1 MRVPIWVEASRLRVL
16 VFGGGSVGTRRARF
30 FRSAGAEVRVVAREV
45 SPELGALGVEIKRV
59 DLRVYDPSPDIQWA
73 DVVVIAVS
81 DVELAERLYKL
92 ADGMGKLVND
102 ATDASRT
109 HVVVPYEREVAGLRI
124 AVTSEGAAGTPARL
138 SLDVIEECI
147 KRSWI
152 PAFYEVYSML
162 KKEAKAWIP
171 DAKQRLRFYQ
181 QLAEDGVF
189 TSLVKSGDLEGALAR
204 GRELLAA
211 LYKELNRQ
219 T

>member
-1 MRVPIWVEASRLRVL
+1 MRIPIWVEASRLRVL

-73 DVVVIAVS
+73 DVVIAVS

-92 ADGMGKLVND
+92 ADDMGKLVND

-152 PAFYEVYSML
+152 PAFYEVYSVL

-189 TSLVKSGDLEGALAR
+189 MSLVKSGDLEGALAR

-211 LYKELNRQ
+211 VYKELNRQ

>member
-1 MRVPIWVEASRLRVL
+1 MRIPLWVEASRLKVL
-16 VFGGGSVGTRRARF
+16 VFGGGSVGTRRAKLF
-30 FRSAGAEVRVVAREV
+30 HLAGARVRVVARDV
-45 SPELGALGVEIKRV
+45 SPELEALGVEIRRA
-59 DLRVYDPSPDIQWA
+59 DLWQYDPRQDIEWA
-73 DVVVIAVS
+73 DLVVIAVNVS
-81 DVELAERLYKL
+81 ELAERLFKL
-92 ADGMGKLVND
+92 AEGMGKLVND

-152 PAFYEVYSML
+152 PAFYEVYSVL

-211 LYKELNRQ
+211 IYKELNRQ
-219 T
+219 R